1 MVINSYLKTAACFCL
16 TVTMMWLSGCATPS
30 TKLQNAF
37 IGEQDIDLARQALA
51 EGADPNMV
59 LYDGVRPLHKAFV
72 ADKEAFIMDTSYDG
86 FNKDLFEL
94 LASHNADLSISLVE
108 NGDLPAIFFAKTL
121 ESVEALVSAG
131 ADVKQRNSQG
141 ETVLHHSASKTPAA
155 VERLM
160 ELGADPHLKDKRGV
174 SAIDVIIFVRDSSKE
189 RLGHLIEI
197 NSVVFAQSQRR
208 RAIRLERI
216 LALMESRDFDET
228 LIAREYPPIDDNR
241 LELAS
246 KNIIPDN
253 SGKFLS
259 PYTSDGVTA
268 EWVNQ
273 AINAGIGAQI
283 GTTAGA
289 AAAGSIAKE
298 LGESFAVVA
307 VVSMAGS
314 AIGEAIG
321 RSAAIEAS
329 GGWAHIRATSDMS
342 FNSLDDMRRY
352 LRLKHGSDE
361 NFADVFSA
369 TVQVY
374 PDLTD

>member
-1 MVINSYLKTAACFCL
+1 MIKRYIKTAACLCL
-16 TVTMMWLSGCATPS
+16 TLTMMWLSGCTTPNM
-30 TKLQNAF
+30 KLQNAF
-37 IGEQDIDLARQALA
+37 IGEQDIGLARQALA

-59 LYDGVRPLHKAFV
+59 LYDGVRPLHKAFI
-72 ADKEAFIMDTSYDG
+72 ADKEAFIRGTDNDG

-94 LASHNADLSISLVE
+94 LTSYNANLSISLVE
-108 NGDLPAIFFAKTL
+108 KGDLPAIFFAKTL
-121 ESVEALVSAG
+121 ESVEALVAAG
-131 ADVKQRNSQG
+131 ADVKQRTSQG
-141 ETVLHHSASKTPAA
+141 ETVLHHSASMTPAA

-174 SAIDVIIFVRDSSKE
+174 SAIDVVIFVRDSSKE
-189 RLGHLIEI
+189 RLGQLIEK
-197 NSVVFAQSQRR
+197 NSVTFAQSQRR

-283 GTTAGA
+283 GSTTGA
-289 AAAGSIAKE
+289 ATAGSIARE

-321 RSAAIEAS
+321 RSAAIETS
-329 GGWAHIRATSDMS
+329 GGWEHIRATSDMS
-342 FNSLDDMRRY
+342 FNSLADMARY
-352 LRLKHGSDE
+352 LRLKHGNDE
-361 NFADVFSA
+361 NFDEVFTA
-369 TVQVY
+369 TKQVY
-374 PDLTD
+374 PDLAN

>member
-1 MVINSYLKTAACFCL
+1 MVINSYIKTAACFFL
-16 TVTMMWLSGCATPS
+16 TFTMIWLSGCATPS

-51 EGADPNMV
+51 EGANPNMM
-59 LYDGVRPLHKAFV
+59 LYDGVRPLHKAFI
-72 ADKEAFIMDTSYDG
+72 ADKEAFLFDASYNG

-94 LASHNADLSISLVE
+94 LTSYNADLSISLVE
-108 NGDLPAIFFAKTL
+108 NGDLPAIFFARTL

-131 ADVKQRNSQG
+131 ADVSERNSRG
-141 ETVLHHSASKTPAA
+141 ETVLHHAAPMTPDA

-160 ELGADPHLKDKRGV
+160 ELGADPHLTDKNGF
-174 SAIDVIIFVRDSSKE
+174 SAIDIISVARDSSNQY
-189 RLGHLIEI
+189 LTHLIET
-197 NSVVFAQSQRR
+197 NSVKAAQSQRKL
-208 RAIRLERI
+208 AIRLERI
-216 LALMESRDFDET
+216 LAMMESRDLDET
-228 LIAREYPPIDDNR
+228 LIARDYPPIDDNR

-246 KNIIPDN
+246 KTIIPNN

-289 AAAGSIAKE
+289 AAAGSIARE

-321 RSAAIEAS
+321 RSTAIEAS
-329 GGWAHIRATSDMS
+329 GGWDFIRETSDRS
-342 FNSLDDMRRY
+342 FNSLDDMARY
-352 LRLKHGSDE
+352 LRLKHGNDE
-361 NFADVFSA
+361 NFDEVFAA
-369 TVQVY
+369 TRQVY
-374 PDLTD
+374 PDLDN